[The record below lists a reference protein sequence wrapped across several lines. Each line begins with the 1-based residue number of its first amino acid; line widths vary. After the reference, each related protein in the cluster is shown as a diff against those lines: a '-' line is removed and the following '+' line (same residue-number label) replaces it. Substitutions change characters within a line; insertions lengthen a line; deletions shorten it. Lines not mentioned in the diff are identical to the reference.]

1 MYKER
6 IDLDVGTMQELFGVN
21 DQNVKKLENELGV
34 SLLTREGMVELS
46 GEDVAAVKTA
56 VETLRTLNRM
66 GEQGE
71 TLGEFAVDRALDF
84 VRTGSSDAAVE
95 AMRDTIAVSYNGAPI
110 KCRTVGQK
118 KYVEALRNNTV
129 TISIGPAGTGKTYLA
144 VAVAVAALKAKKVA
158 KIVLCRPAVEA
169 GEKLG
174 FLPGDLQNKVDPY
187 LRPLYDALE
196 ELLGRDTMG
205 RYLETGVIEIAPLAY
220 MRGRT
225 LKNSFVIADECQN
238 MMLSSHIMILTRLG
252 EGSKMVLTGDI
263 TQIDLPDPRDSGLRE
278 CAEILSGMD
287 DIAVIRLSGGDVIRH
302 KLVAQIV
309 KAFEQHAAARKSTAP
324 SKKPTHPALYTR
336 HAKGK

>member
-196 ELLGRDTMG
+196 ELLGRVTLG
-205 RYLETGVIEIAPLAY
+205 RV
-220 MRGRT
+220 
-225 LKNSFVIADECQN
+225 N
-238 MMLSSHIMILTRLG
+238 
-252 EGSKMVLTGDI
+252 
-263 TQIDLPDPRDSGLRE
+263 SGL
-278 CAEILSGMD
+278 AETVTHGEQDMSIFSYRNCRILYDIGAETEAEPYRVYDAQGRLLD
-287 DIAVIRLSGGDVIRH
+287 DLTV
-302 KLVAQIV
+302 
-309 KAFEQHAAARKSTAP
+309 
-324 SKKPTHPALYTR
+324 
-336 HAKGK
+336 